1 MSGTVNVAI
10 VALVTLVLDVRRVNG
25 DTASLL
31 LRSLVDFR
39 VVGEASGAL
48 LRENLRDSCRQR
60 GLAMVDVA
68 CKEKISQL
76 KAIRLHLSYVPMVPM
91 FKWGFA
97 RENLDAAGSAYPRV
111 KTGEQSDDYERFRI
125 A

>member
-1 MSGTVNVAI
+1 MAI
-10 VALVTLVLDVRRVNG
+10 VTAITLVLDVRGVDGN
-25 DTASLL
+25 TASLL
-31 LRSLVDFR
+31 LRCLVDLG
-39 VVGEASGAL
+39 VVGEARGAL
-48 LRENLRDSCRQR
+48 LGENLGDSSSQR

-68 CKEKISQL
+68 YKEKISQL

>member
-1 MSGTVNVAI
+1 MAI
-10 VALVTLVLDVRRVNG
+10 VALVTLVLDVGRVNG

-60 GLAMVDVA
+60 GLAMVDVTCTSTRPLFNQGA
-68 CKEKISQL
+68 EEDVLVYI
-76 KAIRLHLSYVPMVPM
+76 PMVPM
-91 FKWGFA
+91 FK
-97 RENLDAAGSAYPRV
+97 
-111 KTGEQSDDYERFRI
+111 
-125 A
+125 